1 VTQTGFSFD
10 KEVRCLAYCKV
21 RRPRTP
27 IEASLT
33 RCIAGIAYGTLI
45 AMIRN
50 LIGITV
56 YLTSFVA
63 TVILLGADHQIVV
76 AAVPQIVG
84 ALCAAWLV
92 RDWWVVPTAIV
103 GVAAICDFVPT
114 GEASDGEGMPL
125 LVSQLLIVPV
135 VLLAFA
141 IGRGLSTSSSSP
153 KE

>member
-1 VTQTGFSFD
+1 MT
-10 KEVRCLAYCKV
+10 
-21 RRPRTP
+21 
-27 IEASLT
+27 
-33 RCIAGIAYGTLI
+33 
-45 AMIRN
+45 RN

-76 AAVPQIVG
+76 AAVPQIGG

-92 RDWWVVPTAIV
+92 RDWWVVPATIV
-103 GVAAICDFVPT
+103 GVTAICDLVPA
-114 GEASDGEGMPL
+114 GESSDGEGMPL

-141 IGRGLSTSSSSP
+141 IGRGLGTSSSSR